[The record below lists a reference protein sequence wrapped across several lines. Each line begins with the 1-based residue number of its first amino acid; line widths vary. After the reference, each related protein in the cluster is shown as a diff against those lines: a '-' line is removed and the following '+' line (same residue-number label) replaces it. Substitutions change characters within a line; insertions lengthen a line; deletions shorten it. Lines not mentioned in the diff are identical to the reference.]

1 MEKNPRDERS
11 KENLTPEQLREQEAK
26 KKLAR
31 PPKDKTEITI
41 GPTDRTGPDVS
52 IT

>member
-1 MEKNPRDERS
+1 MEKNPREQNP
-11 KENLTPEQLREQEAK
+11 KEPPTAEQLREQEAK

-31 PPKDKTEITI
+31 PPEDKSEVTI
-41 GPTDRTGPDVS
+41 GPTDRTGPDVV

>member
-1 MEKNPRDERS
+1 MEKNPRDKIS
-11 KENLTPEQLREQEAK
+11 KETPTPEQLREQEAK

-31 PPKDKTEITI
+31 PPKDKTEVTI
-41 GPTDRTGPDVS
+41 GPTDRTGPDVN